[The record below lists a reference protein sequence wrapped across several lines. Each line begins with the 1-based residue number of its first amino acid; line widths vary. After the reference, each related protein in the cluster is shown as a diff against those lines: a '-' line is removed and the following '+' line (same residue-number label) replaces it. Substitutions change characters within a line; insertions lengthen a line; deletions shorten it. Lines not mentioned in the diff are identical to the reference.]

1 MINENPFSNN
11 RAEYMRDLW
20 KYYVPNN
27 QIDFEALRPVI
38 VEGGRGTGK
47 TTLFL
52 CNCWRE
58 KYAQDRSNGGNGVD
72 AILQE
77 GIIGL
82 YYKVDPVFVSAMLE
96 NDKLDS
102 PWDGIF
108 NTYLSIEILKEL
120 FAFLQR
126 VEKCGKISFD
136 DIKKL
141 AQKYYQLIGIEENND
156 MLNIESMLN
165 SSEYVLD
172 EIENVMNCADYEN
185 GIIRRTVPGTIVKQ
199 MVAQIH
205 KMTQF
210 ENVAIKIYIDEFE
223 CMSEQQQKLVNTLLK
238 RSNNEIVYSIG
249 AKIKG
254 IKTYDTIV
262 QGEVLQ
268 RTHDYKYYCLDLII
282 ADGYSEMLKNIC
294 QKRLHYFKKE
304 KGEGFESISEDIET
318 YLGKYSFDEELRR
331 YSKKEKPSFYK
342 KLENMI
348 KQENGN
354 EDIISTLCSNAE
366 PSAARLHL
374 ALLLRNKKYKP
385 SVQELY
391 RCYLDA
397 KSGKKGKAADKYKE
411 WEHNTKSAIM
421 FLLAKEYRMHKWYYG
436 FDTYVAL
443 SSGIIRFFLELCEQT
458 FNMAIQNGYSWNE
471 QTRIMPELQTR
482 AANYVSRKQIMEIET
497 YANCGRQM
505 MVFTLSLGEL
515 FKELHR
521 NSNLTLGEP
530 EPNHFS
536 INYFNIDK
544 NVDNDLANAIRCS
557 ILQELPETKGKEAL
571 HTNVV
576 DYHFNKIFA
585 PFFEI
590 SYLKKRKLE
599 LSNEFIKSLMSE
611 DETVAGEAVKKYLQ
625 DYWKNKSS
633 ITDTAEYEQM
643 TFLK

>member
-20 KYYVPNN
+20 RYYVPNN
-27 QIDFEALRPVI
+27 QIDFEALRPII

-82 YYKVDPVFVSAMLE
+82 YYKVDPVFVSAMLGD
-96 NDKLDS
+96 DKS
-102 PWDGIF
+102 GSFWDGVF

-120 FAFLQR
+120 FVFLQR

-141 AQKYYQLIGIEENND
+141 AKKYYQLIGIEENSD
-156 MLNIESMLN
+156 ILNIESMLN
-165 SSEYVLD
+165 NSEYVLD
-172 EIENVMNCADYEN
+172 EIENIMNCADYEKSR
-185 GIIRRTVPGTIVKQ
+185 IRRTVSGTIVKQ
-199 MVAQIH
+199 IVEQIH
-205 KMTQF
+205 QMTQF

-348 KQENGN
+348 AQENDN
-354 EDIISTLCSNAE
+354 ENIISALCSNAE

-374 ALLLRNKKYKP
+374 ALLLRNKKYRP
-385 SVQELY
+385 SVQDLY

-397 KSGKKGKAADKYKE
+397 KSGKKSKDADKYKE

-482 AANYVSRKQIMEIET
+482 AANYVS
-497 YANCGRQM
+497 
-505 MVFTLSLGEL
+505 
-515 FKELHR
+515 H
-521 NSNLTLGEP
+521 SNL
-530 EPNHFS
+530 
-536 INYFNIDK
+536 
-544 NVDNDLANAIRCS
+544 
-557 ILQELPETKGKEAL
+557 
-571 HTNVV
+571 
-576 DYHFNKIFA
+576 IF
-585 PFFEI
+585 
-590 SYLKKRKLE
+590 
-599 LSNEFIKSLMSE
+599 
-611 DETVAGEAVKKYLQ
+611 
-625 DYWKNKSS
+625 
-633 ITDTAEYEQM
+633 
-643 TFLK
+643 